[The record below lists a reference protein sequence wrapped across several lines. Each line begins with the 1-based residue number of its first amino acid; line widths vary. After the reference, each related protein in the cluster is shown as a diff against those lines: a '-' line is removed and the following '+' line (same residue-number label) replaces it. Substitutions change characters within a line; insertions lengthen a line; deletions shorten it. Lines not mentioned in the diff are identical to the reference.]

1 VGRKVVVTGAAGFIG
16 SHLCERLV
24 ERGDDVTGV
33 DCFTDYYARTTKER
47 NVAPARDSARF
58 RFVDGDLVDLDLAA
72 LLDGASVVYH
82 LAAQAGVRASWGTDF
97 EVYVRH
103 NIRATQRL
111 LEALKGRRDV
121 RLVFASTSS
130 VYGKRAPLPTREDA
144 RLEPNSPYGATKV
157 TCEHLCALY
166 AENWGLD
173 YCALRYFTV
182 YGPRQR
188 PDMGFHK
195 FLRAILSGAPLDVYG
210 DGAQSRDC
218 TYVDDV
224 VEATVRA
231 GDTRTESRVFNVGGG
246 SRRPLSGIL
255 DEMQAILGRPARI
268 RYTAPM
274 EGDVPHT
281 HADISRTRAEL
292 GYNPST
298 PVEEGLRR
306 EARWLEQELRAGA

>member
-1 VGRKVVVTGAAGFIG
+1 MGRKVIVTGAAGFIG
-16 SHLCERLV
+16 SHLSERLV
-24 ERGDDVTGV
+24 ANGDEVVGV
-33 DCFTDYYARTTKER
+33 DCFTDYYSRATKER
-47 NVAPARDSARF
+47 AVAALRDAKAF
-58 RFVDGDLVDLDLAA
+58 RLVEGDLAEMDLRPLLA
-72 LLDGASVVYH
+72 DASIVYH
-82 LAAQAGVRASWGTDF
+82 LAAQAGVRASWGADF
-97 EVYVRH
+97 EHYVRH
-103 NIRATQRL
+103 NIRATQRI
-111 LEALKGRRDV
+111 LEQMKGREGI

-144 RLEPNSPYGATKV
+144 RLSPNSPYGATKV
-157 TCEHLCALY
+157 TCEHLCSLY

-195 FLRAILSGAPLDVYG
+195 FMRAILADRPLDVYG

-218 TYVDDV
+218 TYVADV
-224 VEATVRA
+224 VDATVRA
-231 GDTRTESRVFNVGGG
+231 GETRTASRVFNVGGG
-246 SRRPLSGIL
+246 SRRPLKDIL
-255 DEMQAILGRPARI
+255 EIMQDILGRRARI

-281 HADISRTRAEL
+281 HADITKGREEF

-298 PVEEGLRR
+298 PVEDGLLH
-306 EARWLEQELRAGA
+306 EARWLEAELNAGV

>member
-1 VGRKVVVTGAAGFIG
+1 MGRKVVVTGASGFIG
-16 SHLCERLV
+16 SHLSERLV
-24 ERGDDVTGV
+24 AGGDEVTGV
-33 DCFTDYYARTTKER
+33 DCFTDYYARSTKER
-47 NVAPARDSARF
+47 NVAPLRDAQGF
-58 RFVDGDLVDLDLAA
+58 RFVEGDLAEMDLAPVLA
-72 LLDGASVVYH
+72 DASIVYH
-82 LAAQAGVRASWGTDF
+82 LAAQAGVRASWGKDF
-97 EVYVRH
+97 EHYVRH

-111 LEALKGRRDV
+111 LEQLKGRDGV

-195 FLRAILSGAPLDVYG
+195 FIRAILTDRPLDVYG
-210 DGAQSRDC
+210 DGSQSRDC
-218 TYVDDV
+218 TFVADV
-224 VEATVRA
+224 VDATVRA
-231 GDTRTESRVFNVGGG
+231 GETRTGSRVFNVGGG
-246 SRRPLSGIL
+246 SRRPLGDIL
-255 DEMQAILGRPARI
+255 EIMQDLAGRRATI

-281 HADISRTRAEL
+281 HADISKARGEF

-298 PVEEGLRR
+298 PVEEGLRQ
-306 EARWLEQELRAGA
+306 EARWLEAELKAGV